1 MDLRAEVQVDGALSL
16 TWTRRSRLGW
26 NWPGEEPP
34 LGENSERY
42 RVTVQGSATMLT
54 VQAREPTVLI
64 SPDSLGDMTGLVT
77 ITVVQLGDFA
87 ESRPLIATIEI

>member
-1 MDLRAEVQVDGALSL
+1 MDLHAEVQADGALL
-16 TWTRRSRLGW
+16 LGWTRRSRLGW

-42 RVTVQGSATMLT
+42 RVTLQGSAVTLT
-54 VQAREPTVLI
+54 VQAQEPAVLI
-64 SPDSLGDMTGLVT
+64 SSDRLGDLIGPVT

-87 ESRPLIATIEI
+87 ESRPLIATIEL

>member
-1 MDLRAEVQVDGALSL
+1 
-16 TWTRRSRLGW
+16 
-26 NWPGEEPP
+26 
-34 LGENSERY
+34 
-42 RVTVQGSATMLT
+42 MLT
-54 VQAREPTVLI
+54 VQAQEPTVLI